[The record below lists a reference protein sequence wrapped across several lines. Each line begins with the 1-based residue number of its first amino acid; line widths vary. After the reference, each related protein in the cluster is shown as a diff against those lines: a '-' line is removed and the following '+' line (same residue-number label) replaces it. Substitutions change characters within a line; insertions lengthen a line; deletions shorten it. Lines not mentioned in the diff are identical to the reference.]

1 MRRETRYFSRGLN
14 KKTVLVFFNRKYNNE
29 YRNNKC
35 VNCFKNDQILYF
47 LHIQKL
53 KKNVFVVATSKI
65 LKIGF
70 LILLLFD
77 ERNTK

>member
-29 YRNNKC
+29 YRNKC